1 MEMVRVRFAPSP
13 TGSLHI
19 GGARTALFNWLFARH
34 NRGAF
39 VLRIDDTDTERS
51 TDASYK
57 EILSAMSWLGLDWD
71 EGPEKGGQFG
81 PYLQSQRL
89 EIYRQES
96 ARLLNEGKAY
106 LCYCTVEE
114 LAERRKKA
122 QAEGRPPMYDR
133 RCRYLT
139 PADRTRLEQEGRQPV
154 IRLAVPEKGSTVVR
168 DLIRGEVTFANETID
183 DFIIFK
189 SNGMPTYN
197 FATVVDDH
205 LMQISHIIR
214 AEEHLSNTPK
224 QILVY
229 EALGYELPVFAHVPM
244 ILAPD
249 RSKLSKRHGATSV
262 EEYRDEGYLPEAIIN
277 YLALL
282 GWSPEDEEEIIPLEE
297 MVARFSLERVSKNAA
312 IYDTKKLTWINGHY
326 LREGDLDR
334 VTRLALPFLQARG
347 LLSGSLSPKE
357 YSHVRTIVGAVRDRV
372 KTLAEVADAASY
384 FFTEV
389 TSYDEKGVRK
399 HFAKPGVAALLEA
412 AGKELGAL
420 PEFNAQ
426 TAEEAYRT
434 LAEKKGLSTGQLF
447 HPTRLAISG
456 RTMGPGLFEIM
467 ELLGRETVLERLHRA
482 ARWIRENITPGV

>member
-34 NRGAF
+34 HQGAF

-51 TDASYK
+51 TEASYK
-57 EILSAMSWLGLDWD
+57 EILAAMSWLGLDWD

-89 EIYRQES
+89 EIYRRE
-96 ARLLNEGKAY
+96 AERLLNEGKAY

-154 IRLAVPEKGSTVVR
+154 VRLAVPAEGSTVVR

-229 EALGYELPVFAHVPM
+229 GALGYDLPAFAHVPM

-282 GWSPEDEEEIIPLEE
+282 GWSPEDEEEIMPLEE

-334 VTRLALPFLQARG
+334 VTRLAVPFLQARG
-347 LLSGSLSPKE
+347 LLSGSLPPEE
-357 YSHVRTIVGAVRDRV
+357 YNHVRGIVGAVRDRV

-399 HFAKPGVAALLEA
+399 HFAKPGAAALLEE
-412 AGKELGAL
+412 AGEELKAL
-420 PEFNAQ
+420 PEFNALM
-426 TAEEAYRT
+426 AEEAYRN
-434 LAEKKGLSTGQLF
+434 LAERKGLSTGQLF

-482 ARWIRENITPGV
+482 ARWIRENLA